1 MSNKMDGFECVICE
15 CVKETLKEHTEVLKS
30 NLKIEEWLY
39 PYINA
44 CVSNKLKNNTIK
56 RLGQGRVFIW
66 DEIKPDFILET
77 DRDLILGELK
87 LGESIN
93 NLMFGYQARKEKRR
107 EKLFKKLAE
116 IVQEV
121 QEDKQDKD
129 LFGVKLCDRKAKGK
143 KKISDGF
150 LIDILKLRDII
161 LYKLC
166 EEKDKKD
173 KKNIY
178 SVAIGVTLFKKE
190 YEGCINELREKLNK
204 GIGKVLKDEEI
215 LLLNLNSENEP
226 LAKSINKSI
235 KYTLNIEPNNDFILF
250 KCYLYLDENEK

>member
-1 MSNKMDGFECVICE
+1 MSNERDGFEYVICE
-15 CVKETLKEHTEVLKS
+15 CVKETLKETLKEHAEVLKGK
-30 NLKIEEWLY
+30 LKIEEWLY

-44 CVSNKLKNNTIK
+44 CVFNKLKNNTIK
-56 RLGQGRVFIW
+56 RLGWGRVCVRY
-66 DEIKPDFILET
+66 EIKPDFILET

-87 LGESIN
+87 LEKSIN
-93 NLMFGYQARKEKRR
+93 DLMFGFQARKEERR
-107 EKLFKKLAE
+107 EELFKKLAE
-116 IVQEV
+116 IVQKDE
-121 QEDKQDKD
+121 D
-129 LFGVKLCDRKAKGK
+129 LFGVKLCDSKAGGK

-161 LYKLC
+161 LGYKLY

-190 YEGCINELREKLNK
+190 YEGCIEKLREKLNE

-215 LLLNLNSENEP
+215 LLLNLNLENEP